1 VWYAREQVLRGNPVD
16 WAGAWRAF
24 QTLDVRGKL
33 ADFAVPVLV
42 LAGALDAST
51 TPEIMQAISAAIPDS
66 RYRELPDTPHMQ
78 TLERPDLVAAA
89 LDEFLP
95 TEPDGAAR

>member
-1 VWYAREQVLRGNPVD
+1 MKEAPTNTGNPAD

-33 ADFAVPVLV
+33 AGFAAPVLV

-51 TPEIMQAISAAIPDS
+51 TPEIMRAISAAIPGS

-78 TLERPDLVAAA
+78 TLERPALVGAA

-95 TEPDGAAR
+95 AEVDEAAR